1 MIYFL
6 AYVLL
11 GISTTVYALFLLRG
25 EQQRAVHAAVM
36 GLVWPV
42 VWVMAMSNSIRG
54 LNTCKCAWCGSQV
67 GTQYNLEAW
76 RLHYLDECDKHPL
89 AVKARRLENYLDEL
103 DAKYTDYRTRLEMT
117 SATLYLTRNA
127 IKGILANPQGCPM
140 CDAGVLRNPDKKHWP
155 DCPYE
160 IARAALAL
168 YNEGEK

>member
-6 AYVLL
+6 AYILL
-11 GISTTVYALFLLRG
+11 GISTAVYALFLLDKDD
-25 EQQRAVHAAVM
+25 RAIQHAAVM

-42 VWVMAMSNSIRG
+42 VWVMAMSNAIRG
-54 LNTCKCAWCGSQV
+54 LTTCKCAWCGRQV
-67 GTQYNLEAW
+67 ATQYNLEAW
-76 RLHYLDECDKHPL
+76 RLHYLNECDKHPL
-89 AVKARRLENYLDEL
+89 AIRERRIQTYLDET
-103 DAKYTDYRTRLEMT
+103 DAKYTTDYRTRLEMT

-127 IKGILANPQGCPM
+127 IKKILANPQGCPM

-168 YNEGEK
+168 DEEEE